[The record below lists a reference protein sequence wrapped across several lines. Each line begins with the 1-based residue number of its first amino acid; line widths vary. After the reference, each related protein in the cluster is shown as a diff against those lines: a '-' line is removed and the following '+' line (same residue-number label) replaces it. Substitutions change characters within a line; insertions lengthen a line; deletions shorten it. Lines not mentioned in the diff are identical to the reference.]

1 MSSTNVVNFSLRQN
15 KCIERSLVFDGLSRL
30 LPAINVG
37 DAAYVGLG
45 SVWFSDF
52 QLAHRV
58 LGIRDMVS
66 VEEDEVTYRRA
77 TYNKPYRTLSV
88 LHGRSDTM
96 LPALLEEGEF
106 AGRPW
111 VVWLDY
117 DKALV
122 EDRLTELRRLVESL
136 VPNSVLI
143 TTFSASP
150 NAYGR
155 PGTRRERVLELLGDA
170 VDGVLNDQSLDGDEL
185 ARVLAGGALNFI
197 KSVAIQS
204 GRSGG
209 FVPGFSIRY
218 RDGAPMVTVGGLL
231 PDEASVSLAEALL
244 KGSDWFG
251 FVADPIAAPPLTS
264 REIMALQAALPADT
278 PLTRGD
284 LQAWGF
290 DLSEEALGTFSK
302 HYLRFPSFAQV
313 IG

>member
-30 LPAINVG
+30 LPVIKVVDIVYA
-37 DAAYVGLG
+37 GLG

-52 QLAHRV
+52 QLAHRL
-58 LGIRDMVS
+58 LGIRDMIS
-66 VEEDEVTYRRA
+66 VEEDEATYRRA

-88 LHGRSDTM
+88 LHGRSDTV
-96 LPALLEEGEF
+96 LPPLLEEGEY
-106 AGRPW
+106 AGRSW

-117 DKALV
+117 DRAIV

-136 VPNSVLI
+136 APNSVLI
-143 TTFSASP
+143 TTFSATP

-155 PGTRRERVLELLGDA
+155 PGTRRERILELLGDA
-170 VDGVLNDQSLDGDEL
+170 VDGVLNDQTLDGDEL
-185 ARVLAGGALNFI
+185 ARVLAGGVLNFI

-209 FVPGFSIRY
+209 FLPGFSIRY
-218 RDGAPMVTVGGLL
+218 RDGAPMVTVGGVL
-231 PDEASVSLAEALL
+231 PDETSMSLAEALM
-244 KGSDWFG
+244 KGSEWPG
-251 FVADPIAAPPLTS
+251 IVADPIATPPLTS

-278 PLTRGD
+278 PLTRDD

-290 DLSEEALGTFSK
+290 DLSDEALATFSR